1 MGWLRRWWRNENYGR
16 EDMAAFR
23 LERTDWA
30 DLPDEVVAQSFAF
43 QAFAL
48 GRSTAELG
56 GSIREE
62 FEAFMERHVDRRL
75 RALSRYFNGEDEG
88 S

>member
-30 DLPDEVVAQSFAF
+30 DLPDEVVAQSLAF

-48 GRSTAELG
+48 DRRIAELG

-62 FEAFMERHVDRRL
+62 FEAFMEHADRRL
-75 RALSRYFNGEDEG
+75 RALRRYFNGEEE
-88 S
+88 